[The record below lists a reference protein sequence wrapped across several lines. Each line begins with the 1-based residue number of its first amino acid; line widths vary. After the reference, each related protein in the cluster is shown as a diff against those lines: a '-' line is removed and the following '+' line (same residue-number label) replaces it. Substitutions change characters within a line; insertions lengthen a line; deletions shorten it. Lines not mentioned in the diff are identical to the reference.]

1 MSKSKDFY
9 NKHVETDGLKKKKI
23 KKESR
28 HNFKEHLKDIV
39 DHENW
44 DELQDELYYEEHSN
58 HYR

>member
-28 HNFKEHLKDIV
+28 HNFKEHLKDIIE
-39 DHENW
+39 HEDW
-44 DELQDELYYEEHSN
+44 DELQDELYYDEHARN
-58 HYR
+58 

>member
-9 NKHVETDGLKKKKI
+9 NKHVETDGLKKKKL

-28 HNFKEHLKDIV
+28 HNFKDHLRDV
-39 DHENW
+39 LDTENW

-58 HYR
+58 NRW

>member
-9 NKHVETDGLKKKKI
+9 NKHIETDGLKQKKL

-28 HNFKEHLKDIV
+28 HNFKTHLQDVIEHED
-39 DHENW
+39 W

-58 HYR
+58 YNR

>member
-28 HNFKEHLKDIV
+28 HNFKEHLKDIIE
-39 DHENW
+39 HEDW
-44 DELQDELYYEEHSN
+44 DELKDELYYDEHVR
-58 HYR
+58 H